1 MARTPTPSRRQIL
14 DMSIWLVG
22 SAALTDLGC
31 MACPAPRIVPSA
43 PPPKDV
49 PPPGLTDE
57 DLAILRSPD
66 GPLEVVQ
73 QTSGE
78 SNVLRRHARSLTQT
92 DAESLPLLERRMRE
106 TLAGTGGGVG
116 LAGPQ
121 VGVGARAILVMRDA
135 RGDNPQVMF
144 YLNPRIVQRS
154 DELTSDYEG
163 CLSIRDVCG
172 LVKRNRHIVLEHGL
186 DGSVQRE
193 EASDFDARIFQHEI
207 DHLDGVLYVDRVEG
221 ELQPRDRLKE
231 LREKLR
237 EQQPTLACTP
247 VIRGRRRDEILL

>member
-1 MARTPTPSRRQIL
+1 MANTPTPSRRQIL
-14 DMSIWLVG
+14 DMSLWLVG
-22 SAALTDLGC
+22 SAALANLGC
-31 MACPAPRIVPSA
+31 MACPESRIAPSVS
-43 PPPKDV
+43 PPKDV
-49 PPPGLTDE
+49 PPGLTDQ

-66 GPLEVVQ
+66 GPLEIVQ

-78 SNVLRRHARSLTQT
+78 PNVLRRQARALTES
-92 DAESLPLLERRMRE
+92 DAASLPLLERRMRE

-121 VGVGARAILVMRDA
+121 VGIGTRAILVMRDA
-135 RGDNPQVMF
+135 RGDNPRVLF
-144 YLNPRIVQRS
+144 YVNPRIVQRS

-163 CLSIRDVCG
+163 CLSIQEVCG
-172 LVKRNRHIVLEHGL
+172 LVKRNRHIVVEHGL
-186 DGSVQRE
+186 DGSVRRE

-207 DHLDGVLYVDRVEG
+207 DHLDGVLYVDRVDG
-221 ELQPRDRLKE
+221 ELHPRDKLKE

-247 VIRGRRRDEILL
+247 VIRGHRRDEILL